1 MGGNERTHT
10 SATRGAKAPGKA
22 SKAKGPRSAGEA
34 AGKAGK
40 TGKAPGAPGKAGKAG
55 KAAAKPARAGKARV
69 AAGAPRAPQAQA
81 QVKKKKTKA
90 TKNKK
95 QKKTS
100 ALATQ
105 RALDVPRLLE
115 LLAQTWSDA
124 RVELDHESAYEL
136 LVATILAAQSTDRR
150 INQVTPALFARF
162 PNARSLAGAD
172 QAELEEQIRSTG
184 FFRMKAKHLLGMAR
198 AVVEHHDGEIP
209 RTMEELVALPGVARK
224 TANVVLGSF
233 FGIPVGI
240 VVDTHVTRLARRLGL
255 TTEQDPEKIERDL
268 MALIPREQWIDFAH
282 RLIWHGRRICFARKP
297 ACDLCP
303 LAPLCP
309 GAGIGARAIP
319 AAAGEGL
326 PAQPDDQPDDQSGD
340 QPDDAG

>member
-1 MGGNERTHT
+1 VAADPIPQARTSSNISNIMGGKKRTQT
-10 SATRGAKAPGKA
+10 SATRASKAPGKA
-22 SKAKGPRSAGEA
+22 PKIKDAPNKAPKVPKDAPSKAPKIPKDAPSKAKQGRQ
-34 AGKAGK
+34 GKK
-40 TGKAPGAPGKAGKAG
+40 S
-55 KAAAKPARAGKARV
+55 
-69 AAGAPRAPQAQA
+69 APRAREPA
-81 QVKKKKTKA
+81 KKRKIKVRTKS
-90 TKNKK
+90 
-95 QKKTS
+95 S
-100 ALATQ
+100 AGQ
-105 RALDVPRLLE
+105 RALPLLLE
-115 LLAQTWSDA
+115 ILAQTWSEA
-124 RVELDHESAYEL
+124 KVELDHESAYEL

-150 INQVTPALFARF
+150 INQVTPALFARY

-209 RTMEELVALPGVARK
+209 RTMDELVALPGVARK

-233 FGIPVGI
+233 FGIPAGI

-255 TTEQDPEKIERDL
+255 TTEDDPEKIERDL
-268 MALIPREQWIDFAH
+268 MAVIPREQWIDFAH
-282 RLIWHGRRICFARKP
+282 RLIWHGRRTCFARKP

-309 GAGIGARAIP
+309 SAGIGARAIP

-326 PAQPDDQPDDQSGD
+326 PENPNDVPNDQS
-340 QPDDAG
+340 DDRTDEAR